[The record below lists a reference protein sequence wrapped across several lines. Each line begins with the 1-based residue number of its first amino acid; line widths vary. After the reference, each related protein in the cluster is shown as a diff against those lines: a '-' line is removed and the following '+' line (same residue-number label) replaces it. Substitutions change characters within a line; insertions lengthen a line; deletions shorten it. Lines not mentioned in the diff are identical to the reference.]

1 MKQKINKSPLSYCL
15 ARGLYFLIA
24 AIFAAYCLV
33 SSVKTSLDRRK
44 ADLKMKQTED
54 ASAEILNNKQV
65 SDASLGQSQTRS
77 GIRHLFIVPVRTMP

>member
-1 MKQKINKSPLSYCL
+1 MKQNKQVPLVVL
-15 ARGLYFLIA
+15 LGKGLYFLIA

-33 SSVKTSLDRRK
+33 SSVKTSLDRSK
-44 ADLKMKQTED
+44 ADLKMKQAED

-77 GIRHLFIVPVRTMP
+77 GIRHVFIAPFRTMP

>member
-1 MKQKINKSPLSYCL
+1 MKQKINKSPLSYCS

-44 ADLKMKQTED
+44 ADLKMHQQK
-54 ASAEILNNKQV
+54 S
-65 SDASLGQSQTRS
+65 
-77 GIRHLFIVPVRTMP
+77 